1 MQSSSEIL
9 EEKSAGC
16 EKWHVYRPEH
26 TYSRGIILEGKL
38 YRESFGAS
46 AEFSSML
53 GCIKNPDNNEHFGM
67 IDGHENRTVNFT
79 DGFEFLKGIG
89 AEIVLLETH

>member
-1 MQSSSEIL
+1 
-9 EEKSAGC
+9 
-16 EKWHVYRPEH
+16 
-26 TYSRGIILEGKL
+26 
-38 YRESFGAS
+38 
-46 AEFSSML
+46 
-53 GCIKNPDNNEHFGM
+53 M